1 MGDPAGRFKVTLSYT
16 ASGMLLATVTAEERR
31 AGAGDR
37 VPEAKE
43 ARLRRALTV
52 LVGLAAADLKLRY
65 GRGRASTIKWLLD
78 PVAATGVY
86 LILVEFVLDRPG
98 GAWALSIACAV
109 FPFQLLM
116 MTIINA
122 LNAVRLR
129 QSIISNM
136 EFPKILLPISSALTE
151 SVAFIGTLPIFAIMM
166 VAYGEE
172 PEWSIVW
179 LPFLILMTI
188 FAAIACAYPA
198 ALIGVWFR
206 ELHNFIVSG
215 VRTLFFLAAGLV
227 ALDSVHGTARDLL
240 PFNPL
245 TGIFEAYRSVIIVG
259 ESPEWWMVL
268 YPLAFA
274 SLMFAAFLPLYRR
287 EQTQFAKVGES

>member
-1 MGDPAGRFKVTLSYT
+1 
-16 ASGMLLATVTAEERR
+16 MLLSTVTAEERTAA
-31 AGAGDR
+31 AGAR
-37 VPEAKE
+37 VGGRQAQ
-43 ARLRRALTV
+43 ARRAAEV
-52 LVGLAAADLKLRY
+52 LATLGAADLKLRY
-65 GRGRASTIKWLLD
+65 GRGRASTVKWLLD
-78 PVAATGVY
+78 PIAATGVY

-136 EFPKILLPISSALTE
+136 GFPKMLLPISSALTE
-151 SVAFIGTLPIFAIMM
+151 SVAFIGTLPVFAFMM

-179 LPFLILMTI
+179 LPLLILVTM
-188 FAAIACAYPA
+188 FSAVACSYPA
-198 ALIGVWFR
+198 ALIGLWFR
-206 ELHNFIVSG
+206 ELHNFVVSG

-227 ALDSVHGTARDLL
+227 ALDTVHGLARDLL
-240 PFNPL
+240 PLNPL
-245 TGIFEAYRSVIIVG
+245 TGIFEAYRNVLIEG
-259 ESPEWWMVL
+259 QPPAWWHVL

-274 SLMFAAFLPLYRR
+274 SLMLAAFIPIYRR
-287 EQTQFAKVGES
+287 EQAHFAKVSES

>member
-1 MGDPAGRFKVTLSYT
+1 
-16 ASGMLLATVTAEERR
+16 MLLSTVTAEERTAA
-31 AGAGDR
+31 AGAR
-37 VPEAKE
+37 VGGRQAQ
-43 ARLRRALTV
+43 ARRAAEV
-52 LVGLAAADLKLRY
+52 LATLGAAELKLRY
-65 GRGRASTIKWLLD
+65 GRGRASTVKWLLD
-78 PVAATGVY
+78 PIAATGVY

-136 EFPKILLPISSALTE
+136 GFPKMLLPISSALTE
-151 SVAFIGTLPIFAIMM
+151 SVAFIGTLPVFAFMM

-179 LPFLILMTI
+179 LPLLILVTM
-188 FAAIACAYPA
+188 FSAVACSYPA
-198 ALIGVWFR
+198 ALIGLWFR
-206 ELHNFIVSG
+206 ELHNFVVSG

-227 ALDSVHGTARDLL
+227 ALDTVHGLARDLL
-240 PFNPL
+240 PLNPL
-245 TGIFEAYRSVIIVG
+245 TGIFEAYRNVLSEG
-259 ESPEWWMVL
+259 QPPAWWHVL

-274 SLMFAAFLPLYRR
+274 SLMLAAFIPIYRR
-287 EQTQFAKVGES
+287 EQAHFAKVSES

>member
-1 MGDPAGRFKVTLSYT
+1 VLLS
-16 ASGMLLATVTAEERR
+16 TVTAEERTATAE
-31 AGAGDR
+31 AGTGR
-37 VPEAKE
+37 RPQG
-43 ARLRRALTV
+43 RFRRAVEV
-52 LVGLAAADLKLRY
+52 LATLGAADLKLRY
-65 GRGRASTIKWLLD
+65 GRGRVSTVKWLLD
-78 PVAATGVY
+78 PIAATGVY

-136 EFPKILLPISSALTE
+136 GFPKMLLPISSALTE
-151 SVAFIGTLPIFAIMM
+151 SVAFIGTLPVFAVMM
-166 VAYGEE
+166 AAYGEG

-179 LPFLILMTI
+179 MPLLIVVTM
-188 FAAIACAYPA
+188 FSAVACAYPA
-198 ALIGVWFR
+198 ALIGLWFR
-206 ELHNFIVSG
+206 ELHNFVVSG

-227 ALDSVHGTARDLL
+227 ALDSVHGLARDLL
-240 PFNPL
+240 PLNPL
-245 TGIFEAYRSVIIVG
+245 TGIFEAYRNVIIVG
-259 ESPEWWMVL
+259 ESPAWWHLL

-274 SLMFAAFLPLYRR
+274 SLLLAAFLPLYRR
-287 EQTQFAKVGES
+287 EQAQFAKVSES